1 MCQIPRSL
9 PWQWVTW
16 KKHISEIENKV
27 SKSLGIIF
35 RLSSFV
41 PPNVLRILYCSLIL
55 PYLSYC
61 NIVWGNTYPSKL
73 NKLQIFKKKAIRII
87 SGAPPRSHSSGLFSS
102 LNLLKLSDIN
112 SLQQYLFMYDSSNS
126 ILPIQFCNIFKSN
139 YYFHNYSTRNSS
151 DIHIPTHKTNY
162 FQHNVRFTGPKLWN
176 SLPPHIDNLV
186 SKRKFSKQLKKHF
199 FIDY

>member
-1 MCQIPRSL
+1 MPAAGVLGLS
-9 PWQWVTW
+9 W
-16 KKHISEIENKV
+16 KKHISEMENKV

-55 PYLSYC
+55 PYMSYC
-61 NIVWGNTYPSKL
+61 NIVWGNTYPSNL
-73 NKLQIFKKKAIRII
+73 NKLQIIQKKAIRII
-87 SGAPPRSHSSGLFSS
+87 SGAPPWSHSSCLFSN

-112 SLQQYLFMYDSSNS
+112 SLQQCLFMYASSHS
-126 ILPIQFCNIFKSN
+126 TLPTHLSNIFKLN
-139 YYFHNYSTRNSS
+139 YSIHNYSTRNSS

-162 FQHNVRFTGPKLWN
+162 FQHNIRFTGPKLWN
-176 SLPPHIDNLV
+176 SLPPHVVNTA
-186 SKRKFSKQLKKHF
+186 SKRTFSNQLKKLL